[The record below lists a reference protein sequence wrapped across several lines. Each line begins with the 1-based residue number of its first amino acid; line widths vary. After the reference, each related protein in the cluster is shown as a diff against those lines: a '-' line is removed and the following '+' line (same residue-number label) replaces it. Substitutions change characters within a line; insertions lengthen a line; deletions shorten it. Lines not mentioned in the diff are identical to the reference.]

1 MQGLCVCV
9 SRSCVC
15 VTKLCVCVTK
25 LRVKQLCVC
34 DDMLCVCESAVC
46 ERVVR
51 DKVGGADGGGQRA
64 DGGGRSRRAA
74 DGSAQQ
80 KTRTAHKD
88 VAKNPSYVIVSAFP
102 DIKGAGAATDVS
114 TRVPKA
120 AKLLA
125 LEYSW
130 IWHTT
135 SIKKFLAFYR
145 EQRICRQHSRHH
157 VRLTCAS
164 VLSLYT

>member
-1 MQGLCVCV
+1 MCVCHEVVCVCV
-9 SRSCVC
+9 CHEVVCVC
-15 VTKLCVCVTK
+15 DKVACETVV
-25 LRVKQLCVC
+25 CVC

-64 DGGGRSRRAA
+64 DGGRRSRRAA
-74 DGSAQQ
+74 DGSARQ

>member
-1 MQGLCVCV
+1 M
-9 SRSCVC
+9 C
-15 VTKLCVCVTK
+15 VTICCV
-25 LRVKQLCVC
+25 
-34 DDMLCVCESAVC
+34 CVCESAVC

-114 TRVPKA
+114 ARVPKA

-130 IWHTT
+130 IWHT
-135 SIKKFLAFYR
+135 IKKFLAFYR

>member
-1 MQGLCVCV
+1 MCARVVCVCA
-9 SRSCVC
+9 
-15 VTKLCVCVTK
+15 TKLCVCVTK

-114 TRVPKA
+114 ARVPKA

-130 IWHTT
+130 IWHT
-135 SIKKFLAFYR
+135 IKKFLAFYR